1 MSVNQRLT
9 DDEIERYKRGIT
21 DILIRRGYTVSSSEE
36 TEKSIDI
43 YATSDK
49 TSEKMIV
56 RIPMKEVVGISFVR
70 EVNEK
75 IEEEG
80 LSSAVLVS
88 RRRFTHYAKKEADAS
103 GIEILSSSHPIFD
116 LFTHDLVP
124 LHEILTPE
132 ECEEVKKEYHIV
144 LRDLPK
150 INEND
155 PAIKTIH
162 AKAGEV
168 VRIIRSSVFSEEAI
182 TYRLVVKS

>member
-9 DDEIERYKRGIT
+9 EDEIERYKKGIT
-21 DILIRRGYTVSSSEE
+21 DILKRRNYEVTSYEE
-36 TEKSIDI
+36 TEKSLDI
-43 YATSDK
+43 YATSEK

-70 EVNEK
+70 EVSEK

-80 LSSAVLVS
+80 LDSAVLVS
-88 RRRFTHYAKKEADAS
+88 RRRFTHYAKKEADSA

-116 LFTHDLVP
+116 LFKHDLVP

-132 ECEEVKKEYHIV
+132 ECEELKKEYHIE

-150 INEND
+150 ILEND

-162 AKAGEV
+162 AMAGDV
-168 VRIIRSSVFSEEAI
+168 VRIIRSSIFAEETI
-182 TYRLVVKS
+182 TYRLVLP

>member
-1 MSVNQRLT
+1 MSINERLT
-9 DDEIERYKRGIT
+9 EDEIERYKKGIT
-21 DILIRRGYTVSSSEE
+21 DILKRRNHTVTSYEE
-36 TEKSIDI
+36 TEKSLDI

-70 EVNEK
+70 EVNDK
-75 IEEEG
+75 LEEEG

-88 RRRFTHYAKKEADAS
+88 RRRFTHYAKKEADS
-103 GIEILSSSHPIFD
+103 TGIEILSSSHPIFD
-116 LFTHDLVP
+116 LFKHDLVP

-132 ECEEVKKEYHIV
+132 EIKEVTKKYSIV

-150 INEND
+150 IFEND

-162 AKAGEV
+162 AIAGDV
-168 VRIIRSSVFSEEAI
+168 VRIIRSSIFSEESI
-182 TYRLVVKS
+182 TYRLVIP